1 MTIYEHLD
9 ARRRDI
15 DEKVAR
21 NGLTSGLVVQKREV
35 LKALEHLSIEDGSKE
50 YVPEVKKPVNDGTL
64 EIGGRYRRYPKNEH
78 N

>member
-1 MTIYEHLD
+1 MTVYEHLD

-50 YVPEVKKPVNDGTL
+50 YVPEVKKEYGTFVQQ
-64 EIGGRYRRYPKNEH
+64 GYDNHGY
-78 N
+78 

>member
-1 MTIYEHLD
+1 MTVYEHLD

-35 LKALEHLSIEDGSKE
+35 LKALERLSIEDGSKE
-50 YVPEVKKPVNDGTL
+50 YVPEVKKPFPVDKLDSYGNF
-64 EIGGRYRRYPKNEH
+64 IR
-78 N
+78 